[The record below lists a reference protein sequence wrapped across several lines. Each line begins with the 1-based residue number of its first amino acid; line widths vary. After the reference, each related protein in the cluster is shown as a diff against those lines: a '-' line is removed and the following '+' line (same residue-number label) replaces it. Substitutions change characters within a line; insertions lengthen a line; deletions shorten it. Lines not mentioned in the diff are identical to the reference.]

1 MDGALMNAQ
10 TYANLGT
17 ISAEIQPKRL
27 TVNRYDAALALLRP
41 MLSTPESRN
50 GAGFYRALNQLQK
63 AYPELSGNEIEALVT
78 AVLRGL
84 QNRDNQ
90 PS

>member
-1 MDGALMNAQ
+1 MNAQ
-10 TYANLGT
+10 TYAHVGS
-17 ISAEIQPKRL
+17 ISADIQTKRL

-41 MLSTPESRN
+41 ILSKPESRN
-50 GAGFYRALNQLQK
+50 GAGFYRALSQLQK

-84 QNRDNQ
+84 QNRDSQ